1 MAQRVEYI
9 LVDDTD
15 QTSADE
21 TVRFSLDGVNYEI
34 DLSSKNAAQLRDG
47 LASYIGA
54 ARRNGGRRSRSSAST
69 KAPTATQIRSWAAD
83 NGFDVSARGRVPA
96 NVRAAYERAHA

>member
-9 LVDDTD
+9 LVDDLD
-15 QTSADE
+15 QTAADE

-34 DLSSKNAAQLRDG
+34 DLSSANAARLREG
-47 LASYIGA
+47 LAGYIGS
-54 ARRNGGRRSRSSAST
+54 ARRNGGRRARAAAST
-69 KAPTATQIRSWAAD
+69 KAPTATQIRAWAAD

-96 NVRAAYERAHA
+96 NIRAAYERAHA